1 MTVIAASPEVRTV
14 PFPSLLFFSGVGFG
28 FVLVF
33 FFFFEVTSLVF
44 LAGFNLVSLILL
56 LQFWFRFVPA
66 LSLSLSLSLPLCPRI
81 HNLELY
87 IFSERLLFVCLFIL
101 LKWM

>member
-33 FFFFEVTSLVF
+33 FFFFFVVF
-44 LAGFNLVSLILL
+44 FSGIAPHERGKELEGKEAKQSKAKQSSHESWTDVVLPVASRVLID
-56 LQFWFRFVPA
+56 R
-66 LSLSLSLSLPLCPRI
+66 
-81 HNLELY
+81 
-87 IFSERLLFVCLFIL
+87 
-101 LKWM
+101 

>member
-14 PFPSLLFFSGVGFG
+14 PFPSLLFFSGVGL
-28 FVLVF
+28 VLFWF
-33 FFFFEVTSLVF
+33 FFFFFVVTSLVF
-44 LAGFNLVSLILL
+44 LAGFKLVSLILL

-66 LSLSLSLSLPLCPRI
+66 LSLSLSLTLCPRI

-87 IFSERLLFVCLFIL
+87 IFSERLLFVCLFIIL

>member
-1 MTVIAASPEVRTV
+1 
-14 PFPSLLFFSGVGFG
+14 
-28 FVLVF
+28 
-33 FFFFEVTSLVF
+33 
-44 LAGFNLVSLILL
+44 LL

-66 LSLSLSLSLPLCPRI
+66 LSLSLSLTLCPRI

-87 IFSERLLFVCLFIL
+87 IFSERLLFVCLFIIL

>member
-14 PFPSLLFFSGVGFG
+14 LFLSLLLFWLVGFWFC
-28 FVLVF
+28 FVLF

-66 LSLSLSLSLPLCPRI
+66 LSLSLSEDSQ
-81 HNLELY
+81 
-87 IFSERLLFVCLFIL
+87 FIL
-101 LKWM
+101 IYFF